1 MLVQIIMKKILFFLA
16 LILLPLGAQ
25 SQVAKFKSVFTLS
38 FIRHIGWTE
47 SAKKGDFVIGVVRDK
62 EIADWMTKLSTG
74 KKFGFQ
80 NVVIKEFKSPEE
92 VVDCQVVYVSS
103 NVNFGKHASTIVD
116 KVNGGSTLIIT
127 ESEGATKFGSMINF
141 VVREDKLKFE
151 IHKANAAK
159 FGLQISS
166 KLEGMSNAISL

>member
-1 MLVQIIMKKILFFLA
+1 MKKILFFLA
-16 LILLPLGAQ
+16 LLTLPIAGQAQ
-25 SQVAKFKSVFTLS
+25 IAKFKSVFTLS
-38 FIRHIGWTE
+38 FIRHVGWTE

-62 EIADWMTKLSTG
+62 EISDWLTKLSTG

-80 NVVIKEFKSPEE
+80 NVVIKEFKSPED

-103 NVNFGKHASTIVD
+103 NVNFGKHAATIVN

-127 ESEGATKFGSMINF
+127 ESEGACNSGSMINF
-141 VVREDKLKFE
+141 VVRDDKLKFE

-166 KLEGMSNAISL
+166 KLEGMKNAISL

>member
-1 MLVQIIMKKILFFLA
+1 MVGQA
-16 LILLPLGAQ
+16 
-25 SQVAKFKSVFTLS
+25 QVAKFKSVFTLS

-47 SAKKGDFVIGVVRDK
+47 TAKEGDFVIGVVRDK
-62 EIADWMTKLSTG
+62 EIADWMSKLSAG

-80 NVVIKEFKSPEE
+80 NVVIKQFKSPEE

-127 ESEGATKFGSMINF
+127 ESEGACNSGSMINF

-159 FGLQISS
+159 FGLQVSS

>member
-1 MLVQIIMKKILFFLA
+1 MKKVLFFMA
-16 LILLPLGAQ
+16 LMLLPLAAQ

-47 SAKKGDFVIGVVRDK
+47 SAKKGDFVIGVVRDR
-62 EIADWMTKLSTG
+62 EIADWMTKLSAG

-103 NVNFGKHASTIVD
+103 NVNFSKHASTIVN

-127 ESEGATKFGSMINF
+127 ESEGACGSGSMINF
-141 VVREDKLKFE
+141 VVRDDKLKFE
-151 IHKANAAK
+151 IHKSNAAK
-159 FGLQISS
+159 FGLQVSS

>member
-1 MLVQIIMKKILFFLA
+1 MKKIFFFLA
-16 LILLPLGAQ
+16 LTLLPLAGQA
-25 SQVAKFKSVFTLS
+25 QVAKFKSVFTLS

-47 SAKKGDFVIGVVRDK
+47 SSKQGDFVIGVVRDR
-62 EIADWMTKLSTG
+62 EIADWLGKLSAG

-103 NVNFGKHASTIVD
+103 NVNFNKHASTIVD

-127 ESEGATKFGSMINF
+127 ESEGACDSGAMINF
-141 VVREDKLKFE
+141 VVRDDKLKFE